1 MIGQVEKSRAVGAF
15 AVRPAVPSDLKPI
28 GQLQEAAIL
37 GLGISDYDP
46 TRAAAWVRFQ
56 LSTRNNVLKD
66 GPFFVAE
73 RHGRIV
79 ACGGWRADL
88 QRRDAVWIRAVF
100 VLPEFA
106 RRGACRQ
113 VMDAV
118 EVSARIEGRDHFLH
132 GPRSGHFLFQ
142 GDWIPGPG
150 ASHLDDRAGHRD
162 RASLDDERCG
172 CYSGS
177 LKSALSLQHFEGA
190 AGREN

>member
-1 MIGQVEKSRAVGAF
+1 MMEQVTKTHTGTF

-37 GLGISDYDP
+37 SLGISDYDRA
-46 TRAAAWVRFQ
+46 RAAAWVRFQ

-100 VLPEFA
+100 VLPEYS
-106 RRGACRQ
+106 RQGACSQ
-113 VMDAV
+113 IMQAV
-118 EVSARIEGRDHFLH
+118 EVSARIEGRDHFFARSTIGAIPFFQAIGYRDLGRRVWTIEPGIEIEQALMMKEAAATE
-132 GPRSGHFLFQ
+132 GP
-142 GDWIPGPG
+142 
-150 ASHLDDRAGHRD
+150 
-162 RASLDDERCG
+162 
-172 CYSGS
+172 
-177 LKSALSLQHFEGA
+177 
-190 AGREN
+190 